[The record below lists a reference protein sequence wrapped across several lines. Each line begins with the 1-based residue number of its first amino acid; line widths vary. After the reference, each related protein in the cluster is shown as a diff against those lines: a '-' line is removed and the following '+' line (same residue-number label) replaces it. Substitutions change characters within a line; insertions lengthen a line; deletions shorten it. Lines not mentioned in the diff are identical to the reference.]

1 MNTAEKIFI
10 FAHESKRK
18 FDTIKD
24 LMGKKSNT
32 SSIIGSNPILKDK
45 KLYIDIIKPLKII

>member
-32 SSIIGSNPILKDK
+32 SSIIGSNPILKNK